1 MRKQTHLYPGWPEGE
16 DIFSKWKIFIFSII
30 CLCFGW
36 TVILNI
42 QCSELLFERISLL
55 QKLHI
60 LCLIKQCVVYSI
72 YCAVYSWS
80 VSVVHVCRLELTAW
94 LNRSWIG
101 SFRPGIEMCEEVNI
115 PHPPSRSLSS
125 LIYQSGSI
133 TLSYFHSLF
142 DTHVRTLQWVCF
154 GVRLWIWMTCFRCNR
169 KRTELN
175 ERIHCRLVTREM
187 HHCAIHVY
195 LYIYSP
201 YTSAHLMRSILYF
214 VLFCL
219 IYYIGRILVRTHW
232 PAKAKC
238 SNYRERETA
247 SGISDR
253 LLSDLISVFIRF
265 LWT

>member
-1 MRKQTHLYPGWPEGE
+1 M
-16 DIFSKWKIFIFSII
+16 F
-30 CLCFGW
+30 CFGW
-36 TVILNI
+36 TIIFNI
-42 QCSELLFERISLL
+42 QCSELLFETDIIIA
-55 QKLHI
+55 KVAHTMFN
-60 LCLIKQCVVYSI
+60 KQCVVYSI

-94 LNRSWIG
+94 LNRSWIC
-101 SFRPGIEMCEEVNI
+101 SFRPGIEKCEEVNI
-115 PHPPSRSLSS
+115 PHPPSLSLSS
-125 LIYQSGSI
+125 HIYQSGSI

-142 DTHVRTLQWVCF
+142 DTHVRTLQWVCLGF
-154 GVRLWIWMTCFRCNR
+154 VSEYEWLVFCCNR
-169 KRTELN
+169 KRTEQN